1 MAQNIIL
8 TCTFTQDELS
18 TIIFKNMDWFFK
30 TDKKNKE
37 TEYFETLCE
46 ITNAIEKKYPSR
58 IPIYKI
64 RIFGDSASNL
74 QLIFNC
80 PDEGWMYL
88 ADVKEHYGLT
98 KIMVGSPGAED
109 LTWLKS

>member
-8 TCTFTQDELS
+8 TCTFTQGELS

-58 IPIYKI
+58 IPIYKMK
-64 RIFGDSASNL
+64 IFGCSQGIL
-74 QLIFNC
+74 QLYFNC
-80 PDEGWMYL
+80 PDKGWKSL
-88 ADVKEHYGLT
+88 AEVKEYYGLT
-98 KIMVGSPGAED
+98 KIMVGGPDTED
-109 LTWLKS
+109 LAWLKS